1 MDTLSRQEQQ
11 QNTMYNIPLDQLVRR
26 VAQQDAS
33 RVALIG
39 RGQRITYL
47 QLDSMIDYVAY
58 GLAKRGVKQGSRI
71 ALYMHNIPEF
81 VMSYF
86 AILRLGAVVVPINPF
101 YQGQDLAY
109 FLENSGAMAAITI
122 APYSPR
128 IEELR
133 RTLPRLSFIVSISGR
148 TRNQFDTTI
157 TWDEL
162 TTNDLV
168 DKLQSTADADDLAVL
183 AYTSGTSG
191 VPKGVA
197 LTHRALLSN
206 CGMFENM
213 QLTRF
218 NFDYEEQRES
228 SERVLCPLG
237 LTNIFALNIGIN
249 FCLKIGGTLI
259 IMEKFDPIATLAQL
273 REHKATILLG
283 TPALYDNILNAA
295 PSVAENYNRD
305 VFRSL
310 RYAFSYGS
318 RLTRLIFERFAERV
332 HGMPI
337 FDCYGLTEGGAV
349 LATTAAA
356 NHPRVNSIGWALP
369 GALPALP
376 GVELRLVDLN
386 TRQDVEPGNIG
397 EFIVRG
403 DNMMSG
409 YFDLHKF
416 ESEMAD
422 KEAGIPVAPPRRL
435 WLYTGDI
442 GTVDSDGFFY
452 VLDRKED
459 ILILPNGDVMLP
471 STVEEILVQHESIK
485 EVAVVRVSDKDG
497 PHFEACVVLKDGVRG
512 ITEQDLLKHI
522 RNTKTL
528 PEYQLPTKVYVLE
541 FLPRLRS
548 NWRVMRRALPNYVAY
563 M

>member
-1 MDTLSRQEQQ
+1 M
-11 QNTMYNIPLDQLVRR
+11 
-26 VAQQDAS
+26 
-33 RVALIG
+33 G
-39 RGQRITYL
+39 RKITYL

-58 GLAKRGVKQGSRI
+58 GLVKRGVKQGSRVAI
-71 ALYMHNIPEF
+71 YMHNIPEF
-81 VMSYF
+81 IIGYF
-86 AILRLGAVVVPINPF
+86 AILRIGAVVVPINPF
-101 YQGQDLAY
+101 YQGQDLAF

-133 RTLPRLSFIVSISGR
+133 RTLPRLQFIVSISGK
-148 TRNQFDTTI
+148 TKNQFDSTI

-162 TTNDLV
+162 VNNDLV
-168 DKLQSTADADDLAVL
+168 DKLQSTAEPDDLAII
-183 AYTSGTSG
+183 AYTAGTSG
-191 VPKGVA
+191 VPKGVS
-197 LTHRALLSN
+197 LTHRALLTN
-206 CGMFENM
+206 CVMFENM
-213 QLTRF
+213 PLVRF
-218 NFDYEEQRES
+218 NYDYEEQRES
-228 SERVLCPLG
+228 FEVVLCPIG

-249 FCLKIGGTLI
+249 FCLRIGGTLV
-259 IMEKFDPIATLAQL
+259 IMERFDPLATLAQL
-273 REHKATILLG
+273 REHKATTVLG
-283 TPALYDNILNAA
+283 TPAIYDSILNVA
-295 PSVAENYNRD
+295 PVVAENYNRD

-318 RLTRLIFERFAERV
+318 RLPRETFERFAERV

-337 FDCYGLTEGGAV
+337 FDCYGVTEGGAV
-349 LATTAAA
+349 LASTAAA
-356 NHPRVNSIGWALP
+356 DHPRINSIGWALP
-369 GALPALP
+369 GPAQGLP
-376 GVELRLVDLN
+376 GVELRLVDLT
-386 TRQDVEPGNIG
+386 TRRDVEPGNIG

-409 YFDLHKF
+409 YFDMHKF
-416 ESEMAD
+416 ESDLAD

-459 ILILPNGDVMLP
+459 ILILPNGDVLLAT
-471 STVEEILVQHESIK
+471 TVEEILGKHESVK
-485 EVAVVRVSDKDG
+485 EVAIVRVADKDG
-497 PHFEACVVLKDGVRG
+497 PHFEACVVLKEGTRNVAER
-512 ITEQDLLKHI
+512 DLLQFI

-528 PEYQLPTKVYVLE
+528 PEYQMPTKVYILE

-548 NWRVMRRALPNYVAY
+548 NWRVMRRALPNYVGY